1 MAWDDDIVYTEA
13 GPTRTMAP
21 RPAYTTK
28 EEPLPEVETD
38 WSDYY
43 RNIVDVIDNK
53 AELIVKPE
61 QCLRVMKVID
71 LIFESEKQGHGMS
84 CRI

>member
-1 MAWDDDIVYTEA
+1 MT
-13 GPTRTMAP
+13 
-21 RPAYTTK
+21 
-28 EEPLPEVETD
+28 TD

-43 RNIVDVIDNK
+43 KNIVDVIDNG

-71 LIFESEKQGHGMS
+71 LIFESDRQGHGLA

>member
-1 MAWDDDIVYTEA
+1 
-13 GPTRTMAP
+13 MAP

-28 EEPLPEVETD
+28 VEALPEVETD
-38 WSDYY
+38 WEDYY
-43 RNIVDVIDNK
+43 KNIVDVIDNG

-71 LIFESEKQGHGMS
+71 LIFESEKLGHGLA
-84 CRI
+84 CHI